1 MKELRKTIVE
11 QRADIGIALDGD
23 GDRVVLLDEKAN
35 ILTADRLLSLFAQM
49 CLEQQPDKEIVFDVK
64 CSLMVQRTVERLGG
78 KPKMIRTGSSFL
90 RSYLSKSKGSAIL
103 VANML
108 ATMCLMTDV
117 VLGMTMVYMLHCV

>member
-90 RSYLSKSKGSAIL
+90 RSYLSKSKGLAIFGGEY
-103 VANML
+103 AGHY
-108 ATMCLMTDV
+108 
-117 VLGMTMVYMLHCV
+117 VLNDGRGFGYDDGI